1 MSFNLPL
8 EPSDFHLHHVSLSKN
23 SSLHAISNLILL
35 SHLSGFF
42 FFFDHQI
49 PWESDH
55 FHVPLPILFPNF
67 FQSERACSIQLNHP
81 IQSPRKPQIS
91 SGITQFN
98 YFISSDMVHAPSVFQ
113 FSLPLTSLILHDIFF
128 LFSQAIF
135 FFLLFISYFLSL
147 FPVT

>member
-1 MSFNLPL
+1 MVSFNLPL
-8 EPSDFHLHHVSLSKN
+8 QPSDFHLQHVSLSKN
-23 SSLHAISNLILL
+23 ISLHTISNLILL
-35 SHLSGFF
+35 SHLSD

-49 PWESDH
+49 PWESGH
-55 FHVPLPILFPNF
+55 FHVPFTILFPNF

-81 IQSPRKPQIS
+81 IQSPKKPQIS

-128 LFSQAIF
+128 LFFQAI

-147 FPVT
+147 LPVT